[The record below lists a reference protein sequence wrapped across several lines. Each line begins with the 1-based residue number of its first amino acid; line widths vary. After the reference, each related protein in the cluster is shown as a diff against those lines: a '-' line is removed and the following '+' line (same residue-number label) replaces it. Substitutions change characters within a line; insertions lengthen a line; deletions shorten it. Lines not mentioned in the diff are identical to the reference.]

1 MVTRAIG
8 VNTIAELV
16 VGFMMVMLSV
26 VISMILMMR
35 GLMMVTLITQGETSE
50 HRDKNQHST
59 GLHDGLE

>member
-16 VGFMMVMLSV
+16 VGFMMVMLGV
-26 VISMILMMR
+26 VISMI
-35 GLMMVTLITQGETSE
+35 LMMVTLITQGETSE
-50 HRDKNQHST
+50 RRDKNQHST

>member
-1 MVTRAIG
+1 MVTMAIG
-8 VNTIAELV
+8 VNTVAKLV
-16 VGFMMVMLSV
+16 VGLMMIMLLV

-50 HRDKNQHST
+50 QRDKNQHST

>member
-26 VISMILMMR
+26 VISMILMM
-35 GLMMVTLITQGETSE
+35 VTLITRGETS
-50 HRDKNQHST
+50 Q
-59 GLHDGLE
+59 L

>member
-26 VISMILMMR
+26 VISMILMM
-35 GLMMVTLITQGETSE
+35 VTLITQGETSE
-50 HRDKNQHST
+50 RRDKNQHST
-59 GLHDGLE
+59 GLHDGLEG

>member
-16 VGFMMVMLSV
+16 IGFMMVMLSV
-26 VISMILMMR
+26 VISMILMM
-35 GLMMVTLITQGETSE
+35 VTLITQGETSE
-50 HRDKNQHST
+50 QRDKNQHST

>member
-16 VGFMMVMLSV
+16 VGFVMVMLSV
-26 VISMILMMR
+26 VISMI
-35 GLMMVTLITQGETSE
+35 LMMVTLITQGETSE

>member
-26 VISMILMMR
+26 VISMILMM
-35 GLMMVTLITQGETSE
+35 VTLITQGETSE
-50 HRDKNQHST
+50 RRDKNQHST

>member
-16 VGFMMVMLSV
+16 VGFMMVMLGV
-26 VISMILMMR
+26 VISMILMM
-35 GLMMVTLITQGETSE
+35 VTMITQGETSE
-50 HRDKNQHST
+50 QRDKNQHST